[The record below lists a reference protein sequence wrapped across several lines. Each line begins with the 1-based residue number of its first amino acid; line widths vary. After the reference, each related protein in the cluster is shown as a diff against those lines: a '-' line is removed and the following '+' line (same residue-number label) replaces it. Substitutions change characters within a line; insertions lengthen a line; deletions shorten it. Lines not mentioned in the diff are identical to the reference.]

1 MVVPKPAALACSLH
15 ACSLHAGTAQAV
27 FTTARLLPNVSRYAS
42 TQARNTTHRCSR
54 NAGVQ
59 RAENRGC
66 CAQVVAADTG
76 TDTGTDTEA
85 EAEAEAKAGAEA
97 AHPLRGGSAPGTS
110 FQNTKARSF
119 LERLPRL
126 VLVLA
131 FNTRSFRL

>member
-1 MVVPKPAALACSLH
+1 MVVPKPAAL

-27 FTTARLLPNVSRYAS
+27 FTTARLLPNVSRSAS

-59 RAENRGC
+59 RAEYRGC
-66 CAQVVAADTG
+66 CAQVVAVVVVA
-76 TDTGTDTEA
+76 DTGTDTEA
-85 EAEAEAKAGAEA
+85 EAEAEAKAEAEAEAEA
-97 AHPLRGGSAPGTS
+97 AHPLRGGSVPETS

-126 VLVLA
+126 VLVLVCMGC
-131 FNTRSFRL
+131 RL